1 MNYSRQRVHTKKE
14 NVKRTGNTCFTLTSS
29 TGHFSAN
36 RHLHSVALFVEAPS
50 THKLVC
56 TPDDLRLTQGPT
68 LNRSLLAF
76 KEVAKALSSEKQIR
90 FAPFGDGRLTE
101 VLQTSLGGNAIVL
114 VIACLSRSDSIKGL
128 VLKYQFM
135 LANSLGG
142 RGVVGGGKGGA
153 GGDGAVNAQ
162 RMRALEGQVL
172 QARMESNESKE
183 DAAKVYKMLEL
194 FKAKYVKLVETKSS
208 QSMELISAEEGKL
221 AVSRSLLDLKLE
233 HSKLLERFESDRYA
247 LTTDLLAAKNE
258 VVELEMGLQES
269 EAARAS
275 KDREAATAVA
285 ERDAM
290 QEKLKEAEK
299 AAQELREGFGAE
311 ESKSVEMAAELLTLV
326 NQKTHLE
333 MVKEDL
339 ERQVEDFS
347 SRVRMLELDLRTAR
361 DDMRGL
367 REDTE
372 VAQKK
377 AGVLEIAKAK
387 AELDLQRAQVE
398 WESQALDNHR
408 STVARDNTRQAELLD
423 NHMQDLAQ
431 LAKLKEDN
439 EALKKGQDQ
448 LRVEVKKCERRCEQA
463 QEETARKEEDLATSR
478 DELVE
483 ANEELDRL
491 RRKFRD
497 QLENLV
503 SGKAGTKASRRK
515 KDDQNSDGG
524 SGDANKRAALEEMV
538 GSYKEREERATAD
551 AKRLREEAKD
561 AKLKNRALFD
571 RYKQLRGIFEDSLGE
586 GELPPDLPSD
596 DKLIAAGAVAVGGR
610 ESDAEAQSALK
621 ARLKVA
627 ESELSAQQEKNVLTA
642 GEYSERVATLEQQL
656 REDSLQIGRLEHE
669 NLSLSK
675 ALDNASG
682 GQQLQDMQAMVM
694 KMASAPAAR
703 VRTPPSA
710 GGSRDMR
717 VRVRQ
722 AEEERDRALNE
733 VATLRLEQGSQG
745 RGGGGHEVQ
754 ELVKELERIERTNA
768 GLVSSKATLESEL
781 LRFKEYMRDTVSRYQ
796 ETIRQLQQELKKT
809 KGGFG

>member
-1 MNYSRQRVHTKKE
+1 
-14 NVKRTGNTCFTLTSS
+14 
-29 TGHFSAN
+29 
-36 RHLHSVALFVEAPS
+36 
-50 THKLVC
+50 
-56 TPDDLRLTQGPT
+56 
-68 LNRSLLAF
+68 
-76 KEVAKALSSEKQIR
+76 
-90 FAPFGDGRLTE
+90 
-101 VLQTSLGGNAIVL
+101 
-114 VIACLSRSDSIKGL
+114 
-128 VLKYQFM
+128 
-135 LANSLGG
+135 
-142 RGVVGGGKGGA
+142 
-153 GGDGAVNAQ
+153 
-162 RMRALEGQVL
+162 
-172 QARMESNESKE
+172 
-183 DAAKVYKMLEL
+183 
-194 FKAKYVKLVETKSS
+194 
-208 QSMELISAEEGKL
+208 
-221 AVSRSLLDLKLE
+221 
-233 HSKLLERFESDRYA
+233 
-247 LTTDLLAAKNE
+247 
-258 VVELEMGLQES
+258 MGLQES

-333 MVKEDL
+333 TVKEDL
-339 ERQVEDFS
+339 ERQVDDFS

-439 EALKKGQDQ
+439 EALRKGQDQ

-463 QEETARKEEDLATSR
+463 QEETARKEKDLATNR

-503 SGKAGTKASRRK
+503 NGKAGTKASRRK
-515 KDDQNSDGG
+515 KDDQNNDGC
-524 SGDANKRAALEEMV
+524 SGDASKRAALEEMV

-551 AKRLREEAKD
+551 AKRLREEARD
-561 AKLKNRALFD
+561 ARLKNRALFD
-571 RYKQLRGIFEDSLGE
+571 RYKQLRGILEDSLGV

-596 DKLIAAGAVAVGGR
+596 DKLIAAGAVAAGGR
-610 ESDAEAQSALK
+610 ESDTEAQSALK

-627 ESELSAQQEKNVLTA
+627 ESELSAQQEKNVLAA

-703 VRTPPSA
+703 VRTPPSP

-733 VATLRLEQGSQG
+733 VATLRLEQRSQG
-745 RGGGGHEVQ
+745 RCGGGHEVQ

-768 GLVSSKATLESEL
+768 ALVSTKATLESEL
-781 LRFKEYMRDTVSRYQ
+781 LRFKEYMRETVSRYQ

>member
-1 MNYSRQRVHTKKE
+1 PGAQVPIYAGQLLGRQ
-14 NVKRTGNTCFTLTSS
+14 G
-29 TGHFSAN
+29 
-36 RHLHSVALFVEAPS
+36 
-50 THKLVC
+50 
-56 TPDDLRLTQGPT
+56 
-68 LNRSLLAF
+68 RS
-76 KEVAKALSSEKQIR
+76 
-90 FAPFGDGRLTE
+90 GR
-101 VLQTSLGGNAIVL
+101 
-114 VIACLSRSDSIKGL
+114 
-128 VLKYQFM
+128 
-135 LANSLGG
+135 
-142 RGVVGGGKGGA
+142 GKGG

-299 AAQELREGFGAE
+299 EAQELREGFGAE

-333 MVKEDL
+333 TVKEDL

-408 STVARDNTRQAELLD
+408 STVARDSTRQAELLD

-497 QLENLV
+497 QLESLV

-515 KDDQNSDGG
+515 KDDQNSDAS

-551 AKRLREEAKD
+551 AKRLREEARD
-561 AKLKNRALFD
+561 VKLKNRALFD

-627 ESELSAQQEKNVLTA
+627 ESELSAQQEKNVLAA

-733 VATLRLEQGSQG
+733 VATLRLEQRSQG

-768 GLVSSKATLESEL
+768 ALVSSKATLESEL